1 MESQKHI
8 RQIQSFVPNMDQKK
22 QNPESNQKLHDEK
35 IKVAIISIIASAALT
50 ILKLTVGFS
59 TNSLGILSEAFH
71 SGLDI
76 VAAVMTFYAIRIAMR
91 PHDLRY
97 TYGYAKHESLASLT
111 EIILLFIVA
120 GWVFYEG
127 IHRIFFEPIQPTVTI
142 FSIGIMVVSIIIDF
156 GRSKALYRVAK
167 KSKSQ
172 ALEADALHFKA
183 DMITSAIVIVG
194 LLAVF
199 LLNIPNADAYAA
211 LVIACMII
219 YTSLGLGRR
228 TLDVLLDKAPKGIYS
243 QIINSISDL
252 EGVIRTHDIRVRQ
265 VGLET
270 FVDLHIEVPRTY
282 TNSKAHDV
290 ATSVEEKIRKT
301 IPSCDVLVHVDAIE
315 GKNETIMD
323 RVRLV
328 AAEIDGL
335 RNVHSTYL
343 SASSLQ
349 NNIPN
354 KDLHLYLD
362 VQMDNNLE
370 FKKAH
375 DIIDKFE
382 NQVKDKI
389 PEIKNIT
396 THIETEVDENIPVGT
411 EKPVDK
417 SLLNTIRN
425 LALSVE
431 TVKECKDIGMISV
444 NDELHITLTIKI
456 LTSEKNLT
464 VDDAH
469 KIATSVQN
477 LIIKHVGASR
487 VIIHTEPA

>member
-1 MESQKHI
+1 ME
-8 RQIQSFVPNMDQKK
+8 QKK
-22 QNPESNQKLHDEK
+22 QNPEPNQKLHDEK
-35 IKVAIISIIASAALT
+35 IKVAIISIIASAGLT
-50 ILKLTVGFS
+50 ILKLTIGFS
-59 TNSLGILSEAFH
+59 SNSLGILSEAFH
-71 SGLDI
+71 SGLDVI
-76 VAAVMTFYAIRIAMR
+76 AAVMTFYAIRIAMR
-91 PHDLRY
+91 PRDLRY
-97 TYGYAKHESLASLT
+97 TYGYAKHESLTSLT

-127 IHRIFFEPIQPTVTI
+127 IRRIFFESIHPEITI
-142 FSIGIMVVSIIIDF
+142 FSIGIMLVSIIVDF
-156 GRSKALYRVAK
+156 WRSRALYHVAK

-183 DMITSAIVIVG
+183 DMLTSAIVLAG
-194 LLAVF
+194 LLIMLF
-199 LLNIPNADAYAA
+199 LNIPNADAYAA
-211 LVIACMII
+211 IVVAGMII

-228 TLDVLLDKAPKGIYS
+228 TLDVLLDKAPKGVYS

-265 VGLET
+265 VGPET

-328 AAEIDGL
+328 AAETEGI

-343 SASSLQ
+343 SSSAEKEESK
-349 NNIPN
+349 N

-362 VQMDNNLE
+362 VQMDSSLD
-370 FKKAH
+370 FRKAH
-375 DIIDKFE
+375 DFVDTFEDK
-382 NQVKDKI
+382 VKQKI

-396 THIETEVDENIPVGT
+396 THIETEVDENTPVGT
-411 EKPVDK
+411 EKPIDQ
-417 SLLNTIRN
+417 SLLETIRN
-425 LALSVE
+425 LALSIE
-431 TVKECKDIGMISV
+431 TVNECKDIGMISV
-444 NDELHITLTIKI
+444 NEELHITLTIKI
-456 LTSEKNLT
+456 LTSKNPTL
-464 VDDAH
+464 DDVH
-469 KIATSVQN
+469 KITTSVQN
-477 LIIKHVGASR
+477 LIIKNVGASR

>member
-1 MESQKHI
+1 MLFRS
-8 RQIQSFVPNMDQKK
+8 
-22 QNPESNQKLHDEK
+22 
-35 IKVAIISIIASAALT
+35 
-50 ILKLTVGFS
+50 
-59 TNSLGILSEAFH
+59 
-71 SGLDI
+71 
-76 VAAVMTFYAIRIAMR
+76 
-91 PHDLRY
+91 
-97 TYGYAKHESLASLT
+97 AKHESLASLA

-127 IHRIFFEPIQPTVTI
+127 IHRIFYESIQPDVTI
-142 FSIGIMVVSIIIDF
+142 FSIGIMVVSIVVDF

-167 KSKSQ
+167 KSQSQ

-199 LLNIPNADAYAA
+199 LLHIPNADAYAA
-211 LVIACMII
+211 LIVAGMII

-228 TLDVLLDKAPKGIYS
+228 TLDVLLDKAPKGVYTK
-243 QIINSISDL
+243 IIDSISDL
-252 EGVIRTHDIRVRQ
+252 EGVVRTHDIRVRQ
-265 VGLET
+265 VGPQT

-282 TNSKAHDV
+282 THSRAHDV

-301 IPSCDVLVHVDAIE
+301 IPSCDVLVHVDAIK

-328 AAEIDGL
+328 AGETEGI

-343 SASSLQ
+343 STVEKNELK
-349 NNIPN
+349 N

-382 NQVKDKI
+382 NQVKNKI

-411 EKPVDK
+411 EKPPDK
-417 SLLNTIRN
+417 SILETIRN

-456 LTSEKNLT
+456 LSSEKNLT
-464 VDDAH
+464 VEDAH
-469 KIATSVQN
+469 KIATAVQN
-477 LIIKHVGASR
+477 LIIKDLGASR
-487 VIIHTEPA
+487 VIVHTEPT